1 MPTWDDAARWYLDG
15 VRGAGRGFNDLAAR
29 VTVDLLG
36 GPDGVVGRRVRDLGC
51 GEGHVARRLARLG
64 ARVVAV
70 EPTGALLDAARA
82 SERAEPLGI
91 DYRPGAAEDLGPGG
105 PDVPDA
111 ALDAVCAVLVLHPVA
126 DLDAALAHVHR
137 VLRPGGAL
145 VVVLPH
151 PWTDHD
157 GARWVPGPAG
167 EQRAVGAYV
176 RERYWS
182 SGPAA
187 GGAGPDGAAPLT
199 SVREIGWYHR
209 TLGTWLTALARA
221 GFALDEAREPAGDDV
236 PGADPRW
243 AQVPRLLALRAVRA

>member
-1 MPTWDDAARWYLDG
+1 MPTWDDAAQWYVDG

-29 VTVDLLG
+29 VTLDLLG
-36 GPDGVVGRRVRDLGC
+36 GPDGVAGRRVLDLGC

-70 EPTGALLDAARA
+70 EPTVALLDAARA
-82 SERAEPLGI
+82 AERAGPLGI
-91 DYRPGAAEDLGPGG
+91 DYRPGAAEDLGPAG
-105 PDVPDA
+105 PGLGDA
-111 ALDAVCAVLVLHPVA
+111 TLDAVCAVLVLHHVA
-126 DLDAALAHVHR
+126 DLDTALGHVHR

-157 GARWVPGPAG
+157 GACWVPGPGG
-167 EQRAVGAYV
+167 EQRAAGAYA
-176 RERYWS
+176 REGYWS
-182 SGPAA
+182 SGPAV
-187 GGAGPDGAAPLT
+187 GAAQPAPLT

-221 GFALDEAREPAGDDV
+221 GLVLDEVREPAGDDV

-243 AQVPRLLALRAVRA
+243 AQVPRFLALRAVRA

>member
-1 MPTWDDAARWYLDG
+1 MPTWDDAAQWYVDG

-29 VTVDLLG
+29 VTLDLLG
-36 GPDGVVGRRVRDLGC
+36 GPDGVAGRRVLDLGC

-70 EPTGALLDAARA
+70 EPTAALLDAARA
-82 SERAEPLGI
+82 AERAEPLGI
-91 DYRPGAAEDLGPGG
+91 DYRTGGAEDLGPAG
-105 PDVPDA
+105 PGLADA
-111 ALDAVCAVLVLHPVA
+111 RLDAVCAVLVLHHVA
-126 DLDAALAHVHR
+126 DLGAALGHVHR

-157 GARWVPGPAG
+157 GARWVPGPGG
-167 EQRAVGAYV
+167 EQRAVGAYR
-176 RERYWS
+176 REGYWS

-187 GGAGPDGAAPLT
+187 GVTGPAPLT

-209 TLGTWLTALARA
+209 TLGTWLTVLGRT
-221 GFALDEAREPAGDDV
+221 GLVVHEVREPAGDDV

-243 AQVPRLLALRAVRA
+243 ADVPRLLALRAVRR